1 MVRKQTVKVA
11 IEIPLN
17 IMPKKKKKKTKC
29 LAWKVSIDSKPNPAY
44 INACLQKNI

>member
-17 IMPKKKKKKTKC
+17 IMQKKKKKRQNVLLGKC
-29 LAWKVSIDSKPNPAY
+29 
-44 INACLQKNI
+44 Q

>member
-17 IMPKKKKKKTKC
+17 IIRKKKDKMSC
-29 LAWKVSIDSKPNPAY
+29 LESVNR
-44 INACLQKNI
+44 

>member
-17 IMPKKKKKKTKC
+17 IMPKKKKKDKMSC
-29 LAWKVSIDSKPNPAY
+29 LESVNR
-44 INACLQKNI
+44 

>member
-17 IMPKKKKKKTKC
+17 IMPKKKKKRQNVLLGKC
-29 LAWKVSIDSKPNPAY
+29 
-44 INACLQKNI
+44 Q

>member
-17 IMPKKKKKKTKC
+17 IMPKKKKSQNVLLGKC
-29 LAWKVSIDSKPNPAY
+29 
-44 INACLQKNI
+44 Q

>member
-17 IMPKKKKKKTKC
+17 IIRKKKKTKC
-29 LAWKVSIDSKPNPAY
+29 LACKVSIDSKPNPAY